1 MKGTIRL
8 SDPVGCGDRTIVP
21 IIRDIT
27 MMSDRGAMS
36 VRDPIGLVVVEDT
49 QVWFVSLAE
58 EGTMSVIDEL
68 FGIPDR

>member
-1 MKGTIRL
+1 MKGTMKV
-8 SDPVGCGDRTIVP
+8 SDPVDCGDRTIVP
-21 IIRDIT
+21 ILRDIT
-27 MMSDRGAMS
+27 MESDRGVIS
-36 VRDPIGLVVVEDT
+36 VRDPIGLVVVEDN

>member
-1 MKGTIRL
+1 MKGTLRF
-8 SDPVGCGDRTIVP
+8 SDPVDCGDRTIVP
-21 IIRDIT
+21 IIRDII
-27 MMSDRGAMS
+27 MESDRGAIS
-36 VRDPIGLVVVEDT
+36 IRDPIGLVVVEGN